1 MRGKIRE
8 GCGGITMSERNGTS
22 ENENRRRLDQMEDI
36 IQSMITLTL
45 EQGKLSTLRHE
56 QTLEEIREL
65 INLQKEQRIDIMAL
79 FHSQKQFRG
88 AEPA

>member
-1 MRGKIRE
+1 
-8 GCGGITMSERNGTS
+8 MSERNGTN
-22 ENENRRRLDQMEDI
+22 ENDNRRRLDQMEDV

-79 FHSQKQFRG
+79 FQIQKKG
-88 AEPA
+88 AEPS

>member
-1 MRGKIRE
+1 
-8 GCGGITMSERNGTS
+8 MSERNGTS
-22 ENENRRRLDQMEDI
+22 ENDNRRRLDQMEDV

-45 EQGKLSTLRHE
+45 EQGKLSTLRHD

-79 FHSQKQFRG
+79 FHSQKNLRG
-88 AEPA
+88 TGPA